1 MSKGVEE
8 QSLRDISEQFL
19 SAIEEQS
26 LRDISEHLTKH
37 LQIFMKEA
45 GKEITSQEAENL
57 LSRVGQRLIMK
68 QLKEEGNND

>member
-19 SAIEEQS
+19 SAIEE
-26 LRDISEHLTKH
+26 HLIKH

-45 GKEITSQEAENL
+45 GKEITAQEAENL

-68 QLKEEGNND
+68 QLKEEGK